1 MRFTYKRG
9 HWEDGSELP
18 DWQDD
23 EEFEDYLQ
31 RIGYGTVKTLFG
43 NEHGSQIEI
52 YESSSGSS
60 FYASVSPSGGSVYE
74 VFLPDFPSYMM
85 FVRDHAAAFSAES
98 ANSHQQETYQ
108 LLETFFQIQHGHSAH
123 SICPECDP
131 AGWER
136 NAKASEERRK
146 KRESAGS

>member
-9 HWEDGSELP
+9 NWEDGSNLP
-18 DWQDD
+18 EWQDN
-23 EEFEDYLQ
+23 ENFEDYLQ
-31 RIGYGTVKTLFG
+31 RIGYSNVKALFG

-52 YESSSGSS
+52 YEASNGGS
-60 FYASVSPSGGSVYE
+60 FYASVSPSGSSVYE

-98 ANSHQQETYQ
+98 ANFHQQETYQ
-108 LLETFFQIQHGHSAH
+108 LLEKLFQIQHGHSAH

-136 NAKASEERRK
+136 NVTASKERRK
-146 KRESAGS
+146 S